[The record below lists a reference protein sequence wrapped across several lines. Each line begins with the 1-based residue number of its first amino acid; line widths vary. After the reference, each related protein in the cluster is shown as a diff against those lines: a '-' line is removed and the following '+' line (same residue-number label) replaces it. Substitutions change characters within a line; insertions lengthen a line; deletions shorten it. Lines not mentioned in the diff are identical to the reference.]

1 MEDSVYTYRGI
12 RIAGLGGSM
21 RYRDGANMYTERE
34 MSKRVRKLSRKIRMV
49 GGCDILLTHAPVAGM
64 GDLDDLPHRGFECFN
79 TALESWNPD
88 YMVHG
93 HVHQSYGPNFQRER
107 QHTCGT
113 TVINACGYTQFELD
127 QTRYPIRGWQA
138 AWLNSQ
144 TMRRELK
151 RHEAI
156 ESSTA
161 RTPW

>member
-1 MEDSVYTYRGI
+1 MHPPQVWVIWTI
-12 RIAGLGGSM
+12 CRIEGLSALTQRLSPGG
-21 RYRDGANMYTERE
+21 A
-34 MSKRVRKLSRKIRMV
+34 
-49 GGCDILLTHAPVAGM
+49 
-64 GDLDDLPHRGFECFN
+64 
-79 TALESWNPD
+79 D

-93 HVHQSYGPNFQRER
+93 HVHQSYGYDFQRER
-107 QHTCGT
+107 QHACGAT
-113 TVINACGYTQFELD
+113 IINACGYTQFELD

>member
-1 MEDSVYTYRGI
+1 
-12 RIAGLGGSM
+12 
-21 RYRDGANMYTERE
+21 
-34 MSKRVRKLSRKIRMV
+34 
-49 GGCDILLTHAPVAGM
+49 
-64 GDLDDLPHRGFECFN
+64 
-79 TALESWNPD
+79 
-88 YMVHG
+88 MVHG
-93 HVHQSYGPNFQRER
+93 HVHQCYGRDFQRER
-107 QHTCGT
+107 QHACGAMI
-113 TVINACGYTQFELD
+113 INASGYTQFELD

>member
-1 MEDSVYTYRGI
+1 MIWTI
-12 RIAGLGGSM
+12 CRI
-21 RYRDGANMYTERE
+21 E
-34 MSKRVRKLSRKIRMV
+34 
-49 GGCDILLTHAPVAGM
+49 
-64 GDLDDLPHRGFECFN
+64 GFECFN

-93 HVHQSYGPNFQRER
+93 HVHQSYGCDFQRER
-107 QHTCGT
+107 QHVCGT
-113 TVINACGYTQFELD
+113 TIINACGYTQFELD
-127 QTRYPIRGWQA
+127 QTHYPIRGWQA

-151 RHEAI
+151 RHDAI

>member
-1 MEDSVYTYRGI
+1 
-12 RIAGLGGSM
+12 
-21 RYRDGANMYTERE
+21 
-34 MSKRVRKLSRKIRMV
+34 MV
-49 GGCDILLTHAPVAGM
+49 GGCDILLTHAPAAGV

-93 HVHQSYGPNFQRER
+93 HVHQCYGQDFQRER
-107 QHTCGT
+107 RHACGST
-113 TVINACGYTQFELD
+113 IINACGYTQFELNEAH
-127 QTRYPIRGWQA
+127 YPIRGWQA

>member
-1 MEDSVYTYRGI
+1 
-12 RIAGLGGSM
+12 
-21 RYRDGANMYTERE
+21 
-34 MSKRVRKLSRKIRMV
+34 
-49 GGCDILLTHAPVAGM
+49 M

-93 HVHQSYGPNFQRER
+93 HVHQCYGRDFQRER
-107 QHTCGT
+107 QHACGT
-113 TVINACGYTQFELD
+113 TIINACGYTQFELD
-127 QTRYPIRGWQA
+127 EARYPIRGWQA

>member
-1 MEDSVYTYRGI
+1 M
-12 RIAGLGGSM
+12 
-21 RYRDGANMYTERE
+21 
-34 MSKRVRKLSRKIRMV
+34 RKLSRKVRMV
-49 GGCDILLTHAPVAGM
+49 GGCDILLTHAPAAGM

-93 HVHQSYGPNFQRER
+93 HVHQSYGCDFQRER
-107 QHTCGT
+107 QHVCGT
-113 TVINACGYTQFELD
+113 TIINACGYTQFELD
-127 QTRYPIRGWQA
+127 QTHYPIRGWQA

>member
-1 MEDSVYTYRGI
+1 
-12 RIAGLGGSM
+12 
-21 RYRDGANMYTERE
+21 
-34 MSKRVRKLSRKIRMV
+34 MV
-49 GGCDILLTHAPVAGM
+49 GGCDILLTHAPAAGM

-79 TALESWNPD
+79 TALESWGAD

-93 HVHQSYGPNFQRER
+93 HVHKSYGYDFQRER
-107 QHTCGT
+107 QHVCGT
-113 TVINACGYTQFELD
+113 TIINACGYTQFELD

-151 RHEAI
+151 RHDAI

>member
-1 MEDSVYTYRGI
+1 
-12 RIAGLGGSM
+12 
-21 RYRDGANMYTERE
+21 
-34 MSKRVRKLSRKIRMV
+34 MSKRMRKLSRKVRMV
-49 GGCDILLTHAPVAGM
+49 GGCDILLTHAPAAGM

-79 TALESWNPD
+79 TALESWGAD

-93 HVHQSYGPNFQRER
+93 HVHQSYGYDFQRER
-107 QHTCGT
+107 QHVCGT
-113 TVINACGYTQFELD
+113 TIINACGYTQFELD

-151 RHEAI
+151 RHDAI